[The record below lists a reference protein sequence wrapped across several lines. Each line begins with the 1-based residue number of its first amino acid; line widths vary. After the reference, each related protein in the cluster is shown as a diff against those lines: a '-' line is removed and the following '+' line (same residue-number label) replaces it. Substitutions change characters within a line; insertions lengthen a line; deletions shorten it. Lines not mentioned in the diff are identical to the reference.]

1 MEWKYEASIKT
12 QHEDGGGRKENQNDL
27 RGFICHLVV
36 SHVGK
41 EWGINYLDLL
51 LKEGEEVG
59 LFAQLA
65 WMLLHSHLS
74 LLIDYCSYF

>member
-1 MEWKYEASIKT
+1 MITYFNVLKT

-65 WMLLHSHLS
+65 SASM
-74 LLIDYCSYF
+74 DATA